1 MVSKHLICPERL
13 RKVPRQF
20 SWVDHRLVR
29 GQYIE
34 QCSHH
39 AAALYL
45 FLVTVGDSQ
54 GLSYYADAS
63 IMTRLSMDSATLQ
76 DARGNLAKIGL
87 IAWEAPLYQVLSL
100 GRTESVSQRRQKV
113 ESGAPRQSGQ
123 PTSLGD
129 ILNQAMRRA
138 HDQL

>member
-34 QCSHH
+34 RCSHH

-45 FLVTVGDSQ
+45 FLITVGDSQ

-63 IMTRLSMDSATLQ
+63 IMSRLSMDPTTLQ
-76 DARGNLAKIGL
+76 DARGNLVRIGL
-87 IAWEAPLYQVLSL
+87 IAWETPLYQVLSL
-100 GRTESVSQRRQKV
+100 DRIESVSLRQPAEHKV
-113 ESGAPRQSGQ
+113 PRQAGQ

-129 ILNQAMRRA
+129 ILNHAMRRA

>member
-13 RKVPRQF
+13 RKIPRQF

-63 IMTRLSMDSATLQ
+63 IMSCLAMAPNALQ
-76 DARGNLAKIGL
+76 DARSNLVRIGL
-87 IAWEAPLYQVLSL
+87 IAWEAPLYQILSL
-100 GRTESVSQRRQKV
+100 DHSGSASLRQPAEHKV
-113 ESGAPRQSGQ
+113 PRHAGQ